1 VDQSDAVHETSKAL
15 NDLTGNPVAF
25 GYSGDVADEDFRRKV
40 YREMDEKCG
49 CVNVC
54 VPAAGI
60 TRDGL
65 AVKIYKQIRQVSI
78 YPIESF
84 RLCCGIIHPR
94 LHRYS
99 NGAGL
104 GEKFISEQT
113 IPRTQLRRLIQP
125 EEIADAIRFMIS
137 NAAVSGSLRADAG
150 WHPAA

>member
-1 VDQSDAVHETSKAL
+1 MKTSAEKC
-15 NDLTGNPVAF
+15 TGKWPRNA
-25 GYSGDVADEDFRRKV
+25 A
-40 YREMDEKCG
+40 EKCG

-65 AVKIYKQIRQVSI
+65 AVKIDKQIRQVSI

-99 NGAGL
+99 NGAGHWGKVHFRANHSADSITASDPTGRNCRCDLLYDFKCRSERLAL
-104 GEKFISEQT
+104 G
-113 IPRTQLRRLIQP
+113 
-125 EEIADAIRFMIS
+125 
-137 NAAVSGSLRADAG
+137 
-150 WHPAA
+150 